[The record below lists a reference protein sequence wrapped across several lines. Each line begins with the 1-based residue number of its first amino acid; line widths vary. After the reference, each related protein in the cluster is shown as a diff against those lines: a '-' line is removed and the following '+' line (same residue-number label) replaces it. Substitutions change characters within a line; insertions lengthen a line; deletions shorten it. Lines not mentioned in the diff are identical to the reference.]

1 MVKND
6 VFCVLLTSFL
16 SAFMQFLGPNSQPGP
31 STGTQGQYAPAIPGG
46 TQPKPVRLGLGSD
59 VSMYELDDEEK
70 MKIRAEKAA
79 RAAGWSTEL
88 SKERALEEA
97 FGSL

>member
-1 MVKND
+1 MQ
-6 VFCVLLTSFL
+6 LLGL
-16 SAFMQFLGPNSQPGP
+16 NSQPGP

-46 TQPKPVRLGLGSD
+46 TQPRPTGMAPQPLRLGFGSD

-79 RAAGWSTEL
+79 KAAGWSAEL
-88 SKERALEEA
+88 GKKRALEEA
-97 FGSL
+97 FGTLWL